1 MTLLNSD
8 YKILARILAHLLRP
22 VLEEH
27 LRTSQFC
34 SIPGNSIIEAVSTVR
49 EAVAQVER
57 TNSALRV
64 LKSDFQE
71 AFDRL
76 SHQYLFTIL
85 KSYGISPWF
94 IERIKYL
101 YEKATASVQ
110 IRAPG

>member
-85 KSYGISPWF
+85 ESYVTCLVS
-94 IERIKYL
+94 L
-101 YEKATASVQ
+101 NA
-110 IRAPG
+110 